1 MTRLPDRR
9 KAHGVHYTPAEL
21 AGFLCE
27 EALAL
32 AGDQR
37 PLRVLDPACGDG
49 SLLLALAGAA
59 GADRAG
65 DMRVVGLDQDAEA
78 LEVARGV
85 LAPLPFAGVE
95 LRRADFLADGAPPP
109 GGFDLIVANPPY
121 VRTQVLGAERSRQLA
136 RAHGL
141 SGRVDLFHAFL
152 RAMTGQLRDGGVLAL
167 LCSNRF
173 LSTQAGKAVRDLLQR
188 DYQLRSITD
197 LGDTRLFRAA
207 VLPAVVV
214 ARRQPSPADGGCR
227 FTRVYTAA
235 DRPGTALSAGAPAM
249 TSAIQALR
257 SGVSGEVA
265 IGGDRYVI
273 ERGVLET
280 GGGRGHAW
288 RLSHPEMAAWLETVE
303 AHTARSFADVARIR
317 VGIKTTCDSVF
328 IRGDWAALPDDLRPE
343 AELLHPLLTHHEAGR
358 WRASPLAR
366 QVLYPH
372 LDAGGRAGPVDL
384 ARYPRARAY
393 LERHRDRLAARTYLQ
408 EAGRNWFEIWVAQR
422 PSDWPKR
429 KVVFPD
435 IASEPRFLLDTSGA
449 LVNGDCYWMALGE
462 EVPDEL
468 VYLLLAVGNSSFA
481 MRWYDAVC
489 GNRLYGRRR
498 RFITQYVRSFP
509 LPDLRHRAAGG
520 IVALAR
526 ELVAGGDDQA
536 ALEVEL
542 DRLVWAAFG
551 LADEGSRGTGAL
563 GGGRGGASSPP
574 NGTRNRAQITL
585 PIRDAQ
591 PGKSRCG

>member
-1 MTRLPDRR
+1 VTRVPDRR

-32 AGDQR
+32 VGDQE

-49 SLLLALAGAA
+49 SLLLALAAAA
-59 GADRAG
+59 GAGRAA

-78 LEVARGV
+78 LEVARGA
-85 LAPLPFAGVE
+85 LETLPFAGIE
-95 LRRADFLADGAPPP
+95 LRQADFLAGTAPPP
-109 GGFDLIVANPPY
+109 GGFDLVVANPPY

-136 RAHGL
+136 RTHGL

-173 LSTQAGKAVRDLLQR
+173 LSTQAGEAVRALLQR

-197 LGDTRLFRAA
+197 LGDTKPFRAA

-214 ARRQPSPADGGCR
+214 ARRQRSPAPDGCR

-235 DRPGTALSAGAPAM
+235 DPPAPGPPAGVPEMPSAV
-249 TSAIQALR
+249 QALR
-257 SGVSGEVA
+257 SGVSGAVS

-280 GGGRGHAW
+280 DGGRGHAW
-288 RLSHPEMAAWLETVE
+288 RLSHPELAAWLETVE
-303 AHTARSFADVARIR
+303 AHSARSFADVARIR

-328 IRGDWAALPDDLRPE
+328 IRNDWAVLPSDLRPE
-343 AELLHPLLTHHEAGR
+343 PELLHPLLTHHEARR
-358 WRASPLAR
+358 WSASPPASR
-366 QVLYPH
+366 VLYPH
-372 LDAGGRAGPVDL
+372 QDAGGRAGPVDL

-393 LERHRDRLAARTYLQ
+393 LERHRDRLAARTYLK
-408 EAGRNWFEIWVAQR
+408 EAGRHWFEIWVAQR

-449 LVNGDCYWMALGE
+449 LVNGDCYWMALDD

-489 GNRLYGRRR
+489 GNRLYGSRR
-498 RFITQYVRSFP
+498 RFITQYVKSFP
-509 LPDLRHRAAGG
+509 LPDLRHPAAGR

-526 ELVAGGDDQA
+526 ELVACGDGRA
-536 ALEVEL
+536 ALEAEL

-551 LADEGSRGTGAL
+551 LPEGDPLR
-563 GGGRGGASSPP
+563 GGR
-574 NGTRNRAQITL
+574 
-585 PIRDAQ
+585 
-591 PGKSRCG
+591 PGR